1 MIVVVKH
8 DRDVTA
14 GLKPQMLVEHRIGC
28 HSRVQLVFGLNY
40 VIGN

>member
-28 HSRVQLVFGLNY
+28 HQVVFGLNY